1 MNRRTVACTLGFLFL
16 ASVAAAQGVTAEAD
30 ITAGRSTEGVN
41 AAGTQLRLFGAVAHE
56 WRMWAEVTW
65 AGNFR
70 NRKSDA
76 FGAAYPYDRAVRPM
90 EVFVERALPKVER
103 LATIRIGRY
112 RDPFG
117 ISGRSDHAY
126 GGFTRAPL
134 IRYGTN
140 WAISNTFMTTGVDA
154 LIGRPELSVE
164 ASVGASQDEGQARR
178 PDALNIVVRAQG
190 YWRSAIVGVSHMRSR
205 PSMKGSY
212 VHGPMVFT
220 GIDGRWMRGGVQ
232 LRGEWVD
239 GRPFNG
245 VATRGGY
252 LDLIVHR
259 AGMGPLTLVGRVEK
273 LDYDAGP
280 FSAYYHRLVVGG
292 RYQATRAIGTQI
304 NVLHQPAG
312 LTDGHRNALDASIT
326 YTVRF

>member
-1 MNRRTVACTLGFLFL
+1 MNRRTLACTLGFLL
-16 ASVAAAQGVTAEAD
+16 LTSVAAAQGVTAEAD

-41 AAGTQLRLFGAVAHE
+41 AAGTQLRLFGAVGHD
-56 WRMWAEVTW
+56 WRMSAEVTW
-65 AGNFR
+65 AGNFK
-70 NRKSDA
+70 NRESDA
-76 FGAAYPYDRAVRPM
+76 FGAAYPYDRSVRPM
-90 EVFVERALPKVER
+90 EVFVERALPKAER

-140 WAISNTFMTTGVDA
+140 WALSNTFMTTGVDA
-154 LIGRPELSVE
+154 LIGRPALSVE

-178 PDALNIVVRAQG
+178 PDALALVVRTQG
-190 YWRSAIVGVSHMRSR
+190 YWHSTIVGVSHMRSR
-205 PSMKGSY
+205 PSMHGSY
-212 VHGPMVFT
+212 VQGPMVFT

-259 AGMGPLTLVGRVEK
+259 TGMGPLTLVGRVEK

-280 FSAYYHRLVVGG
+280 FSAYYHRVVVGG

-312 LTDGHRNALDASIT
+312 LTHGHRNVLDASVT